1 MAHLLNSINNI
12 CHQPYNTL
20 DDILNSSNS
29 KSTLGKLH
37 QLFLSL
43 RNSKDKDTLLSE
55 KIFDD
60 IILNKTQGLIT
71 KLNKKNKHS
80 MNFIEFIKQIDFIAK
95 ENHLSKEYLYEKL
108 LHRTY
113 LINNR
118 DQNNNALD
126 YSSISNNLLLNEYN
140 DDLSRLKDYFIT
152 HSEKS
157 KDHSYHQMT
166 CSTFIE
172 CICQHT
178 KLNKI
183 DTRLQ
188 LNGLF
193 YQIQSSFVNQGLYM
207 PGSLTIDYY
216 GFILC
221 LQQIAQIFN
230 INLRILIKN
239 LINT

>member
-1 MAHLLNSINNI
+1 
-12 CHQPYNTL
+12 
-20 DDILNSSNS
+20 
-29 KSTLGKLH
+29 LGKLH

-172 CICQHT
+172 CIC
-178 KLNKI
+178 
-183 DTRLQ
+183 
-188 LNGLF
+188 
-193 YQIQSSFVNQGLYM
+193 
-207 PGSLTIDYY
+207 
-216 GFILC
+216 
-221 LQQIAQIFN
+221 
-230 INLRILIKN
+230 
-239 LINT
+239 